1 MLIVWFSGA
10 GASPNYASPTQSST
24 RRSAGVGAPASPQNN
39 VRIQPSQRNGS
50 HSSRPRPG
58 NHRRRQPNSVDE
70 RHQMQLI
77 QCPLCSRS
85 FEKHVIEVHAA
96 NCEGRPEDIP
106 EVVTIGDDE
115 LLPNISSS
123 SSRASAAKVEC
134 PICNQAYDQKD
145 IEQHASVCGEEV
157 YV

>member
-1 MLIVWFSGA
+1 MVFCDNVLGP
-10 GASPNYASPTQSST
+10 GASPNYASPTQSSA

-39 VRIQPSQRNGS
+39 VRIQPSQRNG
-50 HSSRPRPG
+50 HASRPRPG
-58 NHRRRQPNSVDE
+58 HTRRRPNNSSNE
-70 RHQMQLI
+70 ESRQQMQLI

-115 LLPNISSS
+115 PQNV
-123 SSRASAAKVEC
+123 AKVEC
-134 PICNQAYDQKD
+134 PICNQAYDQAE
-145 IEQHASVCGEEV
+145 IEQHAANCGEEV